1 LCATTTLSSF
11 INEGFISIKY
21 FLQEGNRGLPL
32 YTRSNEDFRFSRK
45 SAKLSPYTRRDWKI
59 FLLSWF
65 IGNAWWS
72 IVVFSGLS
80 ILEWAWTWL
89 KG

>member
-1 LCATTTLSSF
+1 MPLHSYWILIQSDLKACVLLSIRLDPF
-11 INEGFISIKY
+11 IVTCYLRQGAF
-21 FLQEGNRGLPL
+21 GGM
-32 YTRSNEDFRFSRK
+32 
-45 SAKLSPYTRRDWKI
+45 TRRDWKI

-89 KG
+89 RGVF